1 MNWSHTIRFG
11 VMGAALA
18 AALSACTTSPETAA
32 PATAGCDRAC
42 LSGAITSYMDALLAR
57 DPSTLPLAA
66 DVKFTEDYAQYKI
79 GESPLWKGASRPRDY
94 RQDFIDVREG
104 VAGSHIILEEYGVP
118 VMLVLRMKLADRKI
132 TEIETQVTRNQTEG
146 VIFNIDALQK
156 ASAGMAYPPTPK
168 ERMSRADMIKVAE
181 YYPKGLQAG
190 SFAAINAPFADDAYR
205 FENGNVM
212 AGPQCTRTDTCKNMK
227 QQPIGGGRGSFQ
239 QRLAAV
245 DEEKQI
251 VWYRLSWARGEGTR
265 LVVWEAFKV
274 YGGQLHGVEA
284 FMKLMPRDEPTG
296 WGDVSG
302 PPPAVRAAPPP
313 PGL

>member
-1 MNWSHTIRFG
+1 MNLHKPVSF
-11 VMGAALA
+11 A
-18 AALSACTTSPETAA
+18 AAAIAFAATLGGCTTTDSA
-32 PATAGCDRAC
+32 PKNVSCDRTC
-42 LSGAITSYMDALLAR
+42 LSGAVTGYMDALLQH
-57 DPSTLPLAA
+57 DPSKLPLAET
-66 DVKFTEDYAQYKI
+66 VKFTEDYADYKV

-104 VAGSHIILEEYGVP
+104 VAGSHIMLEEYGVP
-118 VMLVLRMKLADRKI
+118 VMLVLRMKLVDSKI
-132 TEIETQVTRNQTEG
+132 AEIETQVTRNQTEG
-146 VIFNIDALQK
+146 VIFNVDALQK
-156 ASAGMAYPPTPK
+156 ASAGMAYVPTAK
-168 ERMSRADMIKVAE
+168 ERMSRADMIKVADS
-181 YYPKGLQAG
+181 YPQGLKAG
-190 SFAAINAPFADDAYR
+190 SFVAVNAPFADDAYR

-212 AGPQCTRTDTCKNMK
+212 AGPQCTRTDTSKNMK

-245 DEEKQI
+245 DEEMQI
-251 VWYRLSWARGEGTR
+251 VWFRLSWARGEATR

-274 YGGQLHGVEA
+274 YGGQVHGVEA

-302 PPPAVRAAPPP
+302 PPPAVRVAPPP

>member
-1 MNWSHTIRFG
+1 MNLHIG
-11 VMGAALA
+11 GAAVIAFA
-18 AALSACTTSPETAA
+18 AMLSGCTTIDSP
-32 PATAGCDRAC
+32 PKNVSCDRSC
-42 LSGAITSYMDALLAR
+42 LSGTITSYMDALLLH
-57 DPSTLPLAA
+57 DPSKLPLAEN
-66 DVKFTEDYAQYKI
+66 VKFTEDYVQYKV
-79 GESPLWKGASRPRDY
+79 GESQLWKGASRPRDY

-104 VAGSHIILEEYGVP
+104 VAGSHIMLEEYGVP
-118 VMLVLRMKLADRKI
+118 VMLVLRMKLADSKI

-146 VIFNIDALQK
+146 VIFNVDALQK
-156 ASAGMAYPPTPK
+156 ASAGMAYVPTPK
-168 ERMSRADMIKVAE
+168 ERMSRADMVKVAE
-181 YYPKGLQAG
+181 FYPNGLKAG

-212 AGPQCTRTDTCKNMK
+212 AGPQCTRTSTCKNMK
-227 QQPIGGGRGSFQ
+227 AQPIGDGRGSFQ

-245 DEEKQI
+245 DEEMQI
-251 VWYRLSWARGEGTR
+251 VWYRLSWARGADTR

-284 FMKLMPRDEPTG
+284 FMKLMPRDQPTG

>member
-1 MNWSHTIRFG
+1 MNLHKPISFTAIAIAFAAMLG
-11 VMGAALA
+11 GCATTDGAALKNA
-18 AALSACTTSPETAA
+18 SCDRTCLSA
-32 PATAGCDRAC
+32 
-42 LSGAITSYMDALLAR
+42 AITSYADALLAH
-57 DPSTLPLAA
+57 DPSKLPLAEN
-66 DVKFTEDYAQYKI
+66 VKFTEDYAQYKV

-94 RQDFIDVREG
+94 RQDFIDVRQG
-104 VAGSHIILEEYGVP
+104 VAGSHIMLEEYGVP
-118 VMLVLRMKLADRKI
+118 VMLVLRMKLADGKI
-132 TEIETQVTRNQTEG
+132 AEIETQVTRNQTEG
-146 VIFNIDALQK
+146 VIFNIDALEK
-156 ASAGMAYPPTPK
+156 ASAAMAYVPTR
-168 ERMSRADMIKVAE
+168 EQRMSRANMIKVAE
-181 YYPKGLQAG
+181 HYPKGLLAG
-190 SFAAINAPFADDAYR
+190 SFVAVNAPFADDAYR

-227 QQPIGGGRGSFQ
+227 AQPIGDGRGSFQ

-245 DEEKQI
+245 DEEMQI
-251 VWYRLSWARGEGTR
+251 VWYRLSWARGESTR

-274 YGGQLHGVEA
+274 YGGELHGVEA